1 MIHTNAGELLQLFS
15 TFNRVWETGGTAS
28 LNLKT
33 MDGKVNAQLEIQ
45 LGLSKDPR
53 PGAPEEGPEVS
64 ASHFLSKDAV
74 AGGLDARLKIMLDKM
89 RLRRRE
95 HPPTHQAPVD

>member
-33 MDGKVNAQLEIQ
+33 MDGKVSAQLEIQ

-53 PGAPEEGPEVS
+53 PGAPEEGPEV
-64 ASHFLSKDAV
+64 
-74 AGGLDARLKIMLDKM
+74 AGSERQPFSQPGVWTPGSRLC
-89 RLRRRE
+89 
-95 HPPTHQAPVD
+95 

>member
-15 TFNRVWETGGTAS
+15 TFNRVWETVGTAS

-53 PGAPEEGPEVS
+53 PGGPGAWTPGS
-64 ASHFLSKDAV
+64 
-74 AGGLDARLKIMLDKM
+74 RLC
-89 RLRRRE
+89 
-95 HPPTHQAPVD
+95 